1 MLTLLKDNDLT
12 YLYEHHIKKMRS
24 RQFK

>member
-12 YLYEHHIKKMRS
+12 YLYEHHIKKNEVTS
-24 RQFK
+24 I